1 MTPANVYDL
10 IAEMREKKRL
20 FSHFANFVNFNFEH
34 TRTEFKDALI
44 RSYAHFL
51 DALDAAL
58 GDYNEKENQ
67 TPLLLLPD
75 EVKEPETVVANGKLA
90 PRSRGAFEPPEIL
103 GCKNGRAHCLK
114 ELKGG
119 ALYCTVCHARF

>member
-1 MTPANVYDL
+1 MNPATVLEL
-10 IAEMREKKRL
+10 INEMREKKRL
-20 FSHFANFVNFNFEH
+20 FAHFANFVCFNFEH

-44 RSYAHFL
+44 RSYGHFL

-58 GDYNEKENQ
+58 DDYNEKENA
-67 TPLLLLPD
+67 TPFLLLED
-75 EVKEPETVVANGKLA
+75 SEEEPETVIANGMLA
-90 PRSRGAFEPPEIL
+90 ERTRGPFEPRPIL
-103 GCKNGRAHCLK
+103 GCKYGRPHCLK